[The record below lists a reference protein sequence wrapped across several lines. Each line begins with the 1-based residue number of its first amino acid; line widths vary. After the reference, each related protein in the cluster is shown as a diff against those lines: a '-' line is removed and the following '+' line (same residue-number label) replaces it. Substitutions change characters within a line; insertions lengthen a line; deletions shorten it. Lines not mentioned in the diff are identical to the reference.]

1 LNLVFELAGVAY
13 GSHLVPDTGAFTEA
27 LKKRKM
33 NVTGK
38 TQLNVWKRLWRKG
51 WKSWRLLHLGE
62 KVA

>member
-1 LNLVFELAGVAY
+1 LNLVFELVGVAY

-38 TQLNVWKRLWRKG
+38 TQLNV
-51 WKSWRLLHLGE
+51 
-62 KVA
+62 